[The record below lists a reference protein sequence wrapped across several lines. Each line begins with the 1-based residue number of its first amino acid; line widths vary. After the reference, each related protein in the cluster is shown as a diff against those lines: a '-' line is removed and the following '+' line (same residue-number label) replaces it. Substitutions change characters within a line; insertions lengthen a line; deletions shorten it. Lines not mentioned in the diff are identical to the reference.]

1 MQRWAGRVAIV
12 TGTSSGIGAA
22 IARQLVENAM
32 KVVGVARR
40 EDKVQVCSHYKILNN
55 LALSLFA
62 IFKNEAPKINTF
74 AVSTE

>member
-32 KVVGVARR
+32 RVVGVARR
-40 EDKVQVCSHYKILNN
+40 EDKVQVYSHYKI
-55 LALSLFA
+55 
-62 IFKNEAPKINTF
+62 
-74 AVSTE
+74 

>member
-12 TGTSSGIGAA
+12 TGTSSGIGAS

-40 EDKVQVCSHYKILNN
+40 EDKVQVCTHCN
-55 LALSLFA
+55 SLLFSFA
-62 IFKNEAPKINTF
+62 TFKYF
-74 AVSTE
+74 

>member
-12 TGTSSGIGAA
+12 TGTSSGIGAS

-40 EDKVQVCSHYKILNN
+40 EDKVQVCTHYN
-55 LALSLFA
+55 S
-62 IFKNEAPKINTF
+62 
-74 AVSTE
+74 